1 MSEVA
6 SIRPGV
12 AVHDD
17 RRAAFLAHMARSYDA
32 HTAAHTAAHG
42 EPDALV
48 FALGGVAQ
56 PRAAYWLILGESEN
70 HPRDTLDL
78 FAAHLLRA

>member
-32 HTAAHTAAHG
+32 HIAAHG

-56 PRAAYWLILGESEN
+56 PRAAYWLILGGSEN

-78 FAAHLLRA
+78 FAAQLLRA